1 MAYTAGSPKDTA
13 NLTADRRTYDI
24 KLGDKIHEL
33 WKPSMVPF
41 FTFTTKLRKIPTGDP
56 KPTKLVH
63 KSGWADRRFFAAG
76 AGTWSSGEI
85 ANLAVDNGSGGAVG
99 FLIKNLMLRIKHAAG
114 GNTTAII
121 KNVDSQTQID
131 LVAVSSSPTN
141 VANNDQ
147 IQVIGTAF
155 ARGSDKATATY
166 DTVTTEYSYT
176 QIFKTVV
183 DVTGTLA
190 ATESFGGSEYER
202 LLADKRYEH
211 LTDIE
216 RAILFG
222 ERGATTVGSDTVYTT
237 YGIVPYI
244 ENNSSISTVKV
255 PSYSSYTFDDFVDDM
270 EDWFTKG
277 GNQATNE
284 KLCLAG
290 SSVIAFFSKIGTGS
304 LWSDAQVQIQHGET
318 EWGVHVDTVKHPFG
332 VLHLV
337 HEPLFRGNSTYAF
350 FKDYMVGVDLENV
363 ELKPLKGNG
372 IDRDTR
378 LVKNLQTSEDKY
390 IDEYRT
396 ELALLPF
403 LAETHA
409 LFKFS

>member
-1 MAYTAGSPKDTA
+1 MAYTAGSPKDA
-13 NLTADRRTYDI
+13 VNLDSSRRTYDI
-24 KLGDKIHEL
+24 QMGDKIQEL
-33 WKPSMVPF
+33 WKPNMVPF
-41 FTFTTKLRKIPTGDP
+41 FAFTTKMRKAPTGDP

-76 AGTWSSGEI
+76 AGTWASGVI
-85 ANLAVDNGSGGAVG
+85 SALAVDDGSTGAVG
-99 FLIKNLMLRIKHAAG
+99 FLIPNLMVRIKHAAG
-114 GNTTAII
+114 GNTTAIVTAV
-121 KNVDSQTQID
+121 NSQTSID
-131 LVAVSSSPTN
+131 LKAVSSSPTDI
-141 VANNDQ
+141 ADNDQ

-155 ARGSDKATATY
+155 ARGADKATATY
-166 DTVTTEYSYT
+166 DVVTTEYSYT

-190 ATESFGGSEYER
+190 ATQSFGGSELDR

-216 RAILFG
+216 RGMLFS
-222 ERGATTVGSDTVYTT
+222 ERSATTVGSDTIYTT

-244 ENNSSISTVKV
+244 ENNSADSTIKV
-255 PSYSSYTFDDFVDDM
+255 PSYSSYSFDDFVDDM

-290 SSVIAFFSKIGTGS
+290 SSVIAFFSKIGTGG
-304 LWSDAQVQIQHGET
+304 LWSDAQIQIKHGES
-318 EWGVHVDTVKHPFG
+318 EFGVAVDTVKHPFG
-332 VLHLV
+332 LLHLV

-350 FKDYMVGVDLENV
+350 YKDYMVGVDLENV
-363 ELKPLKGNG
+363 ELKPLQGNG
-372 IDRDTR
+372 VNRDTHLR
-378 LVKNLQTSEDKY
+378 MNLQTSEDR
-390 IDEYRT
+390 IIHEYLT
-396 ELALLPF
+396 EIALLPY